1 MCSFIFHYSPVTR
14 HALRKFSFSFSLCHI
29 QSHTRTDYLSFLS
42 LFFSLYF
49 SISLSFS
56 LCSHRPYPAD
66 VIRFQRIKGRI
77 GRKAKP
83 LAPLHN
89 IVSFGQR
96 NLLLLH
102 YLRYIAVTNKP
113 VNALISSTC
122 ALRHVRIPP
131 ILQPNSA
138 LLNVI
143 DTVAPTRADKVGK
156 KCPLAPLNTNLFSFP
171 SPLLLLPTILNAETH
186 SRISRLGRESKLR
199 NKNVG
204 R

>member
-1 MCSFIFHYSPVTR
+1 MFTRLFLRIPLFTLPTLNWRCGAKRQIHSLISFP
-14 HALRKFSFSFSLCHI
+14 LPFSL
-29 QSHTRTDYLSFLS
+29 S
-42 LFFSLYF
+42 L
-49 SISLSFS
+49 SLSFS

-83 LAPLHN
+83 VAPLHN
-89 IVSFGQR
+89 IVSFSRR

-138 LLNVI
+138 LLNVM
-143 DTVAPTRADKVGK
+143 DTCGA
-156 KCPLAPLNTNLFSFP
+156 
-171 SPLLLLPTILNAETH
+171 H
-186 SRISRLGRESKLR
+186 SSR
-199 NKNVG
+199 
-204 R
+204 